1 MKKNI
6 TPLLRPCILIFLLVQ
21 ISPQVL
27 AQDSSKRIRKM
38 VFEAKV
44 YNADNK
50 LITENYLLQVND
62 SGILLGNNPDHFSF
76 APYSSNPVTL
86 VNYKDIGLVKI
97 RRKGSIGRG
106 ALIGAVTG
114 IVVGA
119 LGGLISGDDDEEF
132 NFPRNLIYPQQTAG
146 QKAVSYGIMF
156 GLLGGVTG
164 FIVGALAK
172 KTFTINRNPSAL
184 KELNT
189 TLLERIYNTSGTAAE
204 VKSAPRVN

>member
-6 TPLLRPCILIFLLVQ
+6 TSLLRHCIFIFILVQ
-21 ISPQVL
+21 TGTHAL
-27 AQDSSKRIRKM
+27 AQDSSKRFRKM

-50 LITENYLLQVND
+50 MITEDYLLQVND
-62 SGILLGNNPDHFSF
+62 SSILLGNKPDHFSLS
-76 APYSSNPVTL
+76 PYSSNPVTL
-86 VNYKDIGLVKI
+86 INYNDIGLIKI
-97 RRKGSIGRG
+97 KRKGSVGRG
-106 ALIGAVTG
+106 ALIGAVAG

-119 LGGLISGDDDEEF
+119 LAGLASGDDDPEINSPVDIF
-132 NFPRNLIYPQQTAG
+132 YPPMTAG
-146 QKAVSYGIMF
+146 QKALAAGAMC

-164 FIVGALAK
+164 AIIGAVAK

-189 TLLERIYNTSGTAAE
+189 TLLERVYS
-204 VKSAPRVN
+204 K